1 MEPVSHCVGL
11 RVHDPGSIPSSLTGQ
26 YMQGLAPTTLAE
38 GYIDL
43 SSRSTKTTQFTHVLL
58 PVLPTEPTGSLINT
72 SLRPLVDEA
81 ALLDTLRHRRI
92 RGAALNVFNIE
103 SLPANSLWW
112 SED

>member
-43 SSRSTKTTQFTHVLL
+43 SSRSTRTTRFTHVLL
-58 PVLPTEPTGSLINT
+58 PVLPTQYHRRVFEELI
-72 SLRPLVDEA
+72 PLVRN
-81 ALLDTLRHRRI
+81 T
-92 RGAALNVFNIE
+92 
-103 SLPANSLWW
+103 
-112 SED
+112 